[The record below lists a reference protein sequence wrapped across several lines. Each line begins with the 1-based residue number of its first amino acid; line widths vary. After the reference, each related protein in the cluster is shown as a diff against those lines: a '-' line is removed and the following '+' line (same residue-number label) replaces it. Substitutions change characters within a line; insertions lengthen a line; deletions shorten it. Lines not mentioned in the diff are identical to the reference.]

1 MEPFPEDVARFLYDH
16 VESIDQLE
24 ILRVLGEERGKPWN
38 SDDLA
43 AVVQADPR
51 SVRSHIEAMHARGL
65 IEKVAGQAA
74 GLSCRY
80 GPRTPELENMV
91 ARLLQIYR
99 ERPVSMIKLVYERA
113 KDPLRAFADAF
124 RIRKET

>member
-24 ILRVLGEERGKPWN
+24 ILRVLGEERDKQWS

-43 AVVQADPR
+43 AAVQAEPR
-51 SVRSHIEAMHARGL
+51 SVRSHIDAMHSRGL
-65 IEKVAGQAA
+65 LEKIIGPEAR
-74 GLSCRY
+74 LSCRY
-80 GPRTPELENMV
+80 GPRTVELENMV

-124 RIRKET
+124 RFRKEG